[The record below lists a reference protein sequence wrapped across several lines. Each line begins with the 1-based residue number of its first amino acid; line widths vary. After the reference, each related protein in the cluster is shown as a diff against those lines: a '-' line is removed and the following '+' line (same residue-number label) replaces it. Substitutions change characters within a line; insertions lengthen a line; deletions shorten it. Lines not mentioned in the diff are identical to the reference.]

1 LHNGTIFRRSVVQTR
16 DLLCKRVWHGS
27 SIYRS
32 MVILRTGGHLLNEIS
47 QDPRFRPPERLDL
60 RDGFR
65 KRIASMQSRSGPW
78 LWGRRY
84 VKPFAIQSP
93 NLANVTQRLGGHPD
107 VVDHPLF
114 HVRTVGAQVLQ
125 IDIVLDKP
133 PSNGDGIV
141 SVRDGRFDAHAVILA
156 TMAGS
161 RDQRERHS

>member
-1 LHNGTIFRRSVVQTR
+1 
-16 DLLCKRVWHGS
+16 
-27 SIYRS
+27 

-60 RDGFR
+60 KDGFR

-141 SVRDGRFDAHAVILA
+141 SVRDGRFVDHAVILA
-156 TMAGS
+156 TFIGTGRVVWERPHRLNAFLIPAEEG
-161 RDQRERHS
+161 ERHKQGHECHRGHG